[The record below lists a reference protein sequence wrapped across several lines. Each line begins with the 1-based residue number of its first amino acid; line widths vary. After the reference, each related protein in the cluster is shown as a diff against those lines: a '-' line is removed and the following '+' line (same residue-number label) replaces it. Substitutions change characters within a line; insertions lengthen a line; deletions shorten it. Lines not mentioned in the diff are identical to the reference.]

1 MQTTKKRPREGSMK
15 ARTGFHGQGK
25 ARDLPALGEK
35 PKALRG
41 GQTTMKLQTKK
52 LLLRIQKN
60 SVKFACGLTKPKPY
74 VILKPKQDL
83 RLFKI

>member
-1 MQTTKKRPREGSMK
+1 MQNNKKGPREGSMK

-25 ARDLPALGEK
+25 VRDLPALGEK

-52 LLLRIQKN
+52 TTASYTKKFCQVCLWSDKTQTLCN
-60 SVKFACGLTKPKPY
+60 S
-74 VILKPKQDL
+74 
-83 RLFKI
+83 

>member
-1 MQTTKKRPREGSMK
+1 MQNNKKGPREGSMK

-25 ARDLPALGEK
+25 VRDLPALGEK

-41 GQTTMKLQTKK
+41 GSDHNETTDKKTTASYTKK
-52 LLLRIQKN
+52 FCQVCLW
-60 SVKFACGLTKPKPY
+60 SVKPKPY

-83 RLFKI
+83 RII